1 MNVLAQDEGLKA
13 YIGDRLAALTGGT
26 RLRLADLIAMEAA
39 TPNYGMG
46 VGAGV
51 ELGREWF

>member
-1 MNVLAQDEGLKA
+1 MLAQDEGLKA